1 MCIRDRLKIYDE
13 NREIQTIDSRRKI
26 LLLNI
31 LSKPLLNVKEIPI
44 RNIREGIRIAPNP
57 KPLYIK

>member
-1 MCIRDRLKIYDE
+1 LLKIYDE
-13 NREIQTIDSRRKI
+13 NRDIQTIDSRRKI

-57 KPLYIK
+57 NPLYIK